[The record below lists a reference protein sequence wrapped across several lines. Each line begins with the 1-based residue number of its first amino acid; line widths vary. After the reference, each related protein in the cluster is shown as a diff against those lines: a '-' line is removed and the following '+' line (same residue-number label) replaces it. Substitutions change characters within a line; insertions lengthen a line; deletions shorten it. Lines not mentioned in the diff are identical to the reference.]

1 MLQVDFG
8 ESVVRTDLGGAPLQC
23 AVEGILSCSDMAA
36 GDNDC
41 LYQGAVVSPF
51 PQLAL

>member
-8 ESVVRTDLGGAPLQC
+8 ESVVVLGGAPLEC

-41 LYQGAVVSPF
+41 LYQGAVVRPF